1 MLRRLLVYY
10 WRESCNIK
18 TAIFLLVVVLLTLFG
33 RSLVWHNDEGEA
45 KLFQPLSI
53 SIVDLDESVISYV
66 IRTQMSEL
74 ETIENVYLDDMD
86 TARKRLAANEVL
98 MVIELPEGFYEQAV
112 SQDHRDSIKIWLNQ
126 QMPAEANLLARM
138 LNHAAD
144 SISSIQATLHAY
156 QEELRFVI
164 EDDQQFQK
172 YSEAATL
179 DVAFKLIQRSSMLVI
194 EQEARMRQ
202 VWFVAATLL
211 SLFAML
217 PALLVLML
225 VQQEISSG
233 QHARLLAANVPWWKL
248 HLAKTIIGL
257 IWLLAGLIPMA
268 LVSRDF
274 IPQLKLWLVLAALVP
289 LYLTTSFISIALA
302 YRSHRTESVMLTA
315 WMLLLAFLLFGGA
328 IYPRQLLPEWMVT
341 LQPVSPAYWSFTIIY
356 EALYE
361 RAVAVRTYILPLIIT
376 AVSAA
381 LSWLS
386 WRRSRI

>member
-86 TARKRLAANEVL
+86 TAQKRLAANEVL
-98 MVIELPEGFYEQAV
+98 MVIEPEGFYEQAV

-341 LQPVSPAYWSFTIIY
+341 LQPVSPAYWSFSIIY
-356 EALYE
+356 DALYE
-361 RAVAVRTYILPLIIT
+361 RALSVRTYILPLIIT
-376 AVSAA
+376 AFSAA

>member
-1 MLRRLLVYY
+1 MLRKLLVYY

-18 TAIFLLVVVLLTLFG
+18 TAIFLLVVILLTLFG

-66 IRTQMSEL
+66 IRTQISEL
-74 ETIENVYLDDMD
+74 ETIENVYMDDME
-86 TARKRLAANEVL
+86 TAQKRLAANEIL
-98 MVIELPEGFYEQAV
+98 MVIELPEGFYEQAI
-112 SQDHRDSIKIWLNQ
+112 SQDHRDSIKIWLNR

-156 QEELRFVI
+156 QEELRIVI
-164 EDDQQFQK
+164 EDDEMFQK

-179 DVAFKLIQRSSMLVI
+179 DVAFKLIKRGSLLVI

-202 VWFVAATLL
+202 VWFVAAALL

-225 VQQEISSG
+225 VQQEVNSG

-248 HLAKTIIGL
+248 HLSKTCIGL
-257 IWLLAGLIPMA
+257 IWLVAGLIPMA
-268 LVSRDF
+268 FVSGEYM
-274 IPQLKLWLVLAALVP
+274 PQLNIWSALAALLP
-289 LYLTTSFISIALA
+289 LYLSMSFLSIALA
-302 YRSHRTESVMLTA
+302 YRSRRSESVMLTA
-315 WMLLLAFLLFGGA
+315 WMLLLAFMLVGGA
-328 IYPRQLLPEWMVT
+328 IYPRQLLPEWMKS
-341 LQPVSPAYWSFTIIY
+341 LQGISPVYWSFSIIY

-361 RAVAVRTYILPLIIT
+361 RVIPTAVFLWPLVIT
-376 AVSAA
+376 AFSVI
-381 LSWLS
+381 LSWFS
-386 WRRSRI
+386 WRRSRV